1 MTSHLPFATVYA
13 AIMTMNSAG
22 YMPRKQTLTPDS
34 AAFRDLDLLLD
45 PVQWLDRRE
54 RLPVYQMSPQ
64 HVPAGVIKRLLWR
77 CQRLRTQMQWGPL
90 PDVHDGPS
98 ELDLRWW

>member
-1 MTSHLPFATVYA
+1 MTSHSPFATVYA

-22 YMPRKQTLTPDS
+22 YVPRQQTLVSNS
-34 AAFRDLDLLLD
+34 AAFRDLDPLLD
-45 PVQWLDRRE
+45 QVQWLDRRE

-77 CQRLRTQMQWGPL
+77 WQRLRTQMQWGPL
-90 PDVHDGPS
+90 PDSHDGPS
-98 ELDLRWW
+98 EVDLRWW